1 MDTNLCMISERGYDT
16 KGGKYWHRDPSKMI
30 NRTEITRFPHAVLE
44 IKLELKGGNLVP
56 PRWVTDLQNSGM
68 LYEVHKFSKYI
79 HGCSVLLPEDVRC
92 VPYWVDDVSVR
103 DSILASGGG
112 RILIRADLSDDEKSK
127 MKNAGAGPG
136 ANQEYDRLLPFGD
149 MELDRRK
156 TATGK
161 SPTSSAGAAVGKIQT
176 ALKQGRKRDT
186 PGVNFYNADDEEIG
200 DEEEDDGCCSWIFPF
215 CSNQNSYHLSV
226 VAPTS
231 MQKIEPKV
239 YFANER
245 TVSRSVSVLLSECS
259 AYMYPVYFRR
269 IAE

>member
-1 MDTNLCMISERGYDT
+1 MISERGYDT

-56 PRWVTDLQNSGM
+56 PRWVTDLQNSSGM

-92 VPYWVDDVSVR
+92 VPYWMDDVSVR

-136 ANQEYDRLLPFGD
+136 ANQEYGRLLPLGD
-149 MELDRRK
+149 IELDRSK

-176 ALKQGRKRDT
+176 ALKQGRKKDT

-259 AYMYPVYFRR
+259 AYNVSCLFSSHC
-269 IAE
+269 